1 MRYGE
6 LLKELVDKNGLSKSG
21 LCSSLGISRPYLYA
35 VFSGTTP
42 PPVPEKQKKIASLLP
57 ITNEEKS
64 ALFDLA
70 ASERGELPA
79 DIVDYASDE
88 HFRRIIRELYIYSDR
103 QDVEPTQEFQTIS
116 KKRVTSSNSLR
127 VPCCYQGGKQRIAAD
142 IVDSIVSSG
151 VHIDSQTHFFDLCC
165 GSGAFSI
172 ELLNRGV
179 SPSQITMLDISSW
192 GVFWE
197 SIGSGTFNLDK
208 LHCYLD
214 QIPSDKRAIKD
225 YMTSLSKLD
234 IDDQDECYVY
244 IILQSCSFGGKQIWR
259 EGNEWK
265 NAFFRSYW
273 EPTASSVRR
282 SPANP
287 MQPSPRTLEKRI
299 SSLIENCRGIECLN
313 DDVSAILSF
322 NVPDD
327 AVIYLDP
334 PYRGTTGY
342 AFGFDVDKF
351 LSALRRHTNASIFVS
366 DSVPLSNQSTHLHLG
381 GANGGISGSRSKKHQ
396 EWLSQIA

>member
-6 LLKELVDKNGLSKSG
+6 LLKELVDRNGLSKSG
-21 LCSSLGISRPYLYA
+21 LCSDLGISRPYLYA

-42 PPVPEKQKKIASLLP
+42 PPVPEKQKKIVSLLP
-57 ITNEEKS
+57 VSNEERS

-70 ASERGELPA
+70 ANERGELPA

-88 HFRRIIRELYIYSDR
+88 KFRRIIRELYIYSNSQGDTEVR
-103 QDVEPTQEFQTIS
+103 SRHVSS
-116 KKRVTSSNSLR
+116 KKEDTPSAPLR

-142 IVDSIVSSG
+142 IVNSIVNSG
-151 VHIDSQTHFFDLCC
+151 VHIDAQTRFFDLCC

-192 GVFWE
+192 GVFWN
-197 SIGSGTFNLDK
+197 SIGTGDFDIDK
-208 LHCYLD
+208 FRWYLE
-214 QIPSDKRAIKD
+214 QIPSDKHDVKK
-225 YMTSLSKLD
+225 YMTSLSKRD
-234 IDDQDECYVY
+234 IDNEDECYVY
-244 IILQSCSFGGKQIWR
+244 IILQACSFGGKQIWR

-287 MQPSPRTLEKRI
+287 MQPSPRTLEKRV
-299 SSLIENCRGIECLN
+299 SALIEGCKGIECLN
-313 DDVSAILSF
+313 DDVSTVLSIS
-322 NVPDD
+322 VPDN
-327 AVIYLDP
+327 AVFYLDP

-351 LSALRRHTNASIFVS
+351 LSALRHHTEAPIFVS
-366 DSVPLSNQSTHLHLG
+366 DSVPLSERSTHLHLG

>member
-21 LCSSLGISRPYLYA
+21 LCSDLGISRPYLYA

-70 ASERGELPA
+70 ASERGELPV

-88 HFRRIIRELYIYSDR
+88 HFRRIIRELYIYPDR
-103 QDVEPTQEFQTIS
+103 QGTTSAQDFQAIS
-116 KKRVTSSNSLR
+116 KKGAALSNSLR

-142 IVDSIVSSG
+142 IVDSIVNSG
-151 VHIDSQTHFFDLCC
+151 VRIDSQTHFFDLCC

-197 SIGSGTFNLDK
+197 SIGSGTFDIDK
-208 LHCYLD
+208 FHYYLD
-214 QIPSDKRAIKD
+214 QIPSDKRVIKD

-234 IDDQDECYVY
+234 IDEQDECYVY
-244 IILQSCSFGGKQIWR
+244 IILQACSFGGKQIWR
-259 EGNEWK
+259 EGSEWK

-299 SSLIENCRGIECLN
+299 SALIENCRGIECLN
-313 DDVSAILSF
+313 DDVSTILSF
-322 NVPDD
+322 DIPEN
-327 AVIYLDP
+327 AVVYLDP

-342 AFGFDVDKF
+342 AFGFDVDDF
-351 LSALRRHTNASIFVS
+351 LSALRRHTKASIFVS
-366 DSVPLSNQSTHLHLG
+366 DSVPLSSQSTRLYLG
-381 GANGGISGSRSKKHQ
+381 GANGGISGCRSKKHQ